1 MLLLCQSYC
10 CIFEFI
16 LFGVCW
22 SFLNLNMYGFRQ
34 TWEFFSH
41 FFKYI
46 FLHWSLSSP
55 SGASITQMVSLLIVF
70 LKICSFFFNFH
81 LFSLCSSD
89 WIMSIDCFQPTDPF
103 PLQSPT
109 RCKAHPVNFS
119 FQRFNFW
126 AVTFPIGSFVVFI
139 SLLGFPIWVTMFL
152 TF

>member
-1 MLLLCQSYC
+1 MIFMLTSMTCPRYSAQPSDAKIVWWRNKTKQMLLLCQSYC

-46 FLHWSLSSP
+46 FLHSSLSSP

-70 LKICSFFFNFH
+70 LKIWSFFFNFH
-81 LFSLCSSD
+81 LFSRCSSD
-89 WIMSIDCFQPTDPF
+89 WITFIKLPSNSLIFFLSTI
-103 PLQSPT
+103 LYI
-109 RCKAHPVNFS
+109 AYPVNF
-119 FQRFNFW
+119 
-126 AVTFPIGSFVVFI
+126 
-139 SLLGFPIWVTMFL
+139 
-152 TF
+152 